1 MEHDAVIRELAQSVG
16 MLQEQ
21 AGDVLVDRVRWVV
34 DELLWL
40 HRC

>member
-1 MEHDAVIRELAQSVG
+1 

-21 AGDVLVDRVRWVV
+21 ASDVLVDRVRWVV

>member
-1 MEHDAVIRELAQSVG
+1 